1 MSSNKKFLKSCLQ
14 FLGCLGLG
22 CLGVFGAGIVWIG
35 YSFNQALETKVDP
48 ALYAGI
54 ANDHISSS
62 SDYSF
67 LPKAI
72 DPEAEAVGF
81 YYVPGFLQG
90 GDVLSLRLKLP
101 EEKVTK
107 VISDLKASG
116 RPEVNSSVNLPVS
129 NIYPK
134 FNISESQSDNP
145 LVGDGHLPSGFRVF
159 TFKSDL
165 GDIKENSNHKFLAF
179 TAVSLDKREV
189 VYYTNSW

>member
-14 FLGCLGLG
+14 YLGCLG
-22 CLGVFGAGIVWIG
+22 LGVFGAGILWIG
-35 YSFNQALETKVDP
+35 YSFNQALEPKVDP

-54 ANDHISSS
+54 ATDHISSS
-62 SDYSF
+62 SDYAF
-67 LPKAI
+67 LPKEI

-107 VISDLKASG
+107 VISDLEASG
-116 RPEVNSSVNLPVS
+116 RPEVDSLVNLPVS

-134 FNISESQSDNP
+134 LNISESQKDNP
-145 LVGDGHLPSGFRVF
+145 LVGDGKLPSGFRIF
-159 TFKSDL
+159 TFKSDIA
-165 GDIKENSNHKFLAF
+165 DIEENWNHNFLAF